1 MSQSTPHG
9 ADFEAMLRLALH
21 PVDPP
26 DALKMRVE
34 TTLQEITDAAVDELE
49 SWEIGAMRD
58 PRNWVRPLVAGTA
71 GATAGTALVI
81 LRVRAQRKK
90 HAAASKGPLDLARR
104 TLRAAA
110 GEARQLARRS

>member
-1 MSQSTPHG
+1 VNQSVH
-9 ADFEAMLRLALH
+9 ADFETMLRLALH

-26 DALKMRVE
+26 ESLKMRVE
-34 TTLQEITDAAVDELE
+34 STLQEITDAAVDELE

-58 PRNWVRPLVAGTA
+58 PRNWVRPLVAGTV

-90 HAAASKGPLDLARR
+90 HAAASRNPLDRINR
-104 TLRAAA
+104 TVRAAA
-110 GEARQLARRS
+110 GEARKLARRD